1 MSAAAVIAITAIVA
15 AFALFMLS
23 LAYAERQTRN
33 LTPQAAPVRA
43 AVRAARP

>member
-1 MSAAAVIAITAIVA
+1 MSAAAIVALTAIVA

-23 LAYAERQTRN
+23 LAHAERQTRS
-33 LTPQAAPVRA
+33 LSTQPAPVRS